1 MKLKVETNNLSQAP
15 VQNAFLFKVIKETL
29 AFNDFRYLNEKNI
42 VVSVALISSQEIKRL
57 NKTYRKKNSITDVL
71 SFAEYK
77 SEKELKQIGDKNIF
91 LGEIILCYN
100 DIEKYAQEK
109 SKSVKQE
116 VAKVISHG
124 LLHLLGFQ
132 HSKKMFQLQ
141 DAVAENYNQ

>member
-15 VQNAFLFKVIKETL
+15 IQNSFLSEVIKKTL
-29 AFNDFRYLNEKNI
+29 AFNNFQYLDKKDI

-100 DIEKYAQEK
+100 DIEKYAQKK

-116 VAKVISHG
+116 VARTISHG

-141 DAVAENYNQ
+141 DAIAENYNQ